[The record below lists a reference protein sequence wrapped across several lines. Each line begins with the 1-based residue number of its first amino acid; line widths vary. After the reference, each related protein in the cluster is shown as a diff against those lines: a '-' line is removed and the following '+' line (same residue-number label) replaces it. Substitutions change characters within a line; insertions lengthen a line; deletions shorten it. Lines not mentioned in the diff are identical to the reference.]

1 MKSVE
6 KLIKK
11 IQIFIWLLAIIQL
24 WLNLI
29 LLVVI

>member
-11 IQIFIWLLAIIQL
+11 SQIFIWLLAITQL